1 MKRLGLWAL
10 ALLCA
15 GCATTENTSSH
26 SPSSRRQAGQPP
38 AAATGTAQSS
48 APASQTSRY
57 GHPGEAIYDFPP
69 GGYDAYQRQKQAAA
83 QPPSPPPAPVLPPPP
98 GVPSSGS
105 RTYTVQPGDSLWSIA
120 QKHGVKVDQI
130 RAANSLPA
138 NIIKPGQKLAI
149 P

>member
-10 ALLCA
+10 ALVCA

-26 SPSSRRQAGQPP
+26 RQAAPP
-38 AAATGTAQSS
+38 PSAAASTAQSS
-48 APASQTSRY
+48 ASSSPSSRY

-69 GGYDAYQRQKQAAA
+69 GGYEAHQRQKQAAVQA
-83 QPPSPPPAPVLPPPP
+83 PAPAPVLPPPP
-98 GVPSSGS
+98 GASPPGS

-120 QKHGVKVDQI
+120 QKHGAKVEQI
-130 RAANSLPA
+130 RAANSLSA
-138 NIIKPGQKLAI
+138 DIIKPGQRLVI